1 MIDSEPGLRLP
12 LVHHLVQHRVLDFG
26 PRVPGQVPAADR
38 DLQRLTRPNLHGQL
52 TQSGPHPARKADR
65 NLAES
70 SPEMLRVQP
79 LVKLGEPVQENEVA
93 RASALA

>member
-1 MIDSEPGLRLP
+1 MIDPEPGLRLP
-12 LVHHLVQHRVLDFG
+12 LVHHFMEHGVLDLW
-26 PRVPGQVPAADR
+26 PRMSSQVTSADR
-38 DLQRLTRPNLHGQL
+38 NLQRPPGPDLHRQL
-52 TQSGPHPARKADR
+52 TQPGPHPARKADR

-93 RASALA
+93 GASALA